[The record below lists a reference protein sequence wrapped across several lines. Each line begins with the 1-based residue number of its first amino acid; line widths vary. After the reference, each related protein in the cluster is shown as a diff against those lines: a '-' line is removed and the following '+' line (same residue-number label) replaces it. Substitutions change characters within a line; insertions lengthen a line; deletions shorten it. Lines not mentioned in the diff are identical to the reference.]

1 MSSSLFSDIFRDNML
16 VNPSGLAGHAMPMD
30 LNIEHLIGYL
40 KVTIS
45 LFNGLLTLKYDQQQ
59 LFVAKGMYANWDR
72 LGNIS
77 AAINHLQSIK
87 KQVFESMQTSYHGS
101 THTKADTSN
110 LVWRIANKAQEL
122 HLQREI
128 VGRANSSHT
137 KATPDLRALGRQKFR
152 SSSMATFNKKI
163 EEYKQGLPVSHE
175 VDEIS
180 TANFDV
186 ASLHETLVAQDDLNW

>member
-1 MSSSLFSDIFRDNML
+1 
-16 VNPSGLAGHAMPMD
+16 MPMD

-40 KVTIS
+40 KVFIS
-45 LFNGLLTLKYDQQQ
+45 LFNGLLTSKYDQQQ
-59 LFVAKGMYANWDR
+59 LFAAKGMYANWDR

-101 THTKADTSN
+101 THIKADTSN

-128 VGRANSSHT
+128 VSRENGSHT
-137 KATPDLRALGRQKFR
+137 KVVPDLRALGRQKFR
-152 SSSMATFNKKI
+152 SSSLATFNKKI

-180 TANFDV
+180 MANFDV
-186 ASLHETLVAQDDLNW
+186 ASLHETLVAQDDL

>member
-1 MSSSLFSDIFRDNML
+1 
-16 VNPSGLAGHAMPMD
+16 
-30 LNIEHLIGYL
+30 
-40 KVTIS
+40 
-45 LFNGLLTLKYDQQQ
+45 
-59 LFVAKGMYANWDR
+59 MYANWDR

-128 VGRANSSHT
+128 VSRENAGSHT
-137 KATPDLRALGRQKFR
+137 LAKVVPDLRALGRQKFR
-152 SSSMATFNKKI
+152 SSSLATFNKKI
-163 EEYKQGLPVSHE
+163 EEYKKGLPVSHE

-180 TANFDV
+180 MANFDV
-186 ASLHETLVAQDDLNW
+186 TSLHETLVAQDELA

>member
-1 MSSSLFSDIFRDNML
+1 
-16 VNPSGLAGHAMPMD
+16 
-30 LNIEHLIGYL
+30 
-40 KVTIS
+40 
-45 LFNGLLTLKYDQQQ
+45 
-59 LFVAKGMYANWDR
+59 MYANWDR

-87 KQVFESMQTSYHGS
+87 KQVFQSMQTSYHGS

-110 LVWRIANKAQEL
+110 LVWRIANKAQEV

-128 VGRANSSHT
+128 VARENAGSLT
-137 KATPDLRALGRQKFR
+137 KVVPDLRALGRQKFK
-152 SSSMATFNKKI
+152 SSSLATFNKKI

-180 TANFDV
+180 MANFDV
-186 ASLHETLVAQDDLNW
+186 TSLHETLVAQDDLA

>member
-1 MSSSLFSDIFRDNML
+1 ML

-30 LNIEHLIGYL
+30 LNIEHSIGYL
-40 KVTIS
+40 KVFIS
-45 LFNGLLTLKYDQQQ
+45 KLNGLLTSKYDLQQ

-77 AAINHLQSIK
+77 AAINHLQNIK

-110 LVWRIANKAQEL
+110 LGWRIANKAQEF
-122 HLQREI
+122 HLQHEI
-128 VGRANSSHT
+128 VARENAGSHT
-137 KATPDLRALGRQKFR
+137 KVKPDIRALGRQKFR
-152 SSSMATFNKKI
+152 SSSLAPFNKKV
-163 EEYKQGLPVSHE
+163 EGYKQGLPVSLE

-180 TANFDV
+180 MANFDV
-186 ASLHETLVAQDDLNW
+186 TSLHETLVAQDDLD